1 MLLLVLLVSALVEA
15 AGKAPVLP
23 VGSTSQV
30 EDAELFRLYYGQS
43 FKVIKNSVDG
53 NSYLLMQ
60 NDSRM
65 AARTKYCTGRI
76 KSFVIPLVNYSVD
89 TTFFPAIGFTGRL
102 EGNDIRVC
110 HLRIK
115 ENYNCLTKAAANLTT
130 RFKPIVAWVEYKQ
143 GLWGFS
149 REDYK
154 LQFVTDAGGENVD
167 GTISSN
173 SYNVS
178 SPDDME
184 NFYAILCTVDVV
196 IDQTYASE
204 PAEYMLSTFL
214 ENLNVDDNATF
225 DFVKN
230 QSLWRYDKRVQNSSA
245 IDWYDGAISQPQL
258 VLADLIEMF
267 FSIGSYTLTF
277 FRNIAKNEGV
287 SFVGPESCNRSTS
300 APLDPIIVSCS

>member
-60 NDSRM
+60 
-65 AARTKYCTGRI
+65 A
-76 KSFVIPLVNYSVD
+76 LD
-89 TTFFPAIGFTGRL
+89 TTFFPVTTEGLLEITLEDGMVDSEDYLDISPSVGSFELLGLLDCLRGMTSEFVTSECVLKSYATGNIQLVNQTNMQQIAQFTAHFSSNVNKVQACNLAAFVPL
-102 EGNDIRVC
+102 EERTPMQRAEWIKYLATFTNLEARANIIYDA
-110 HLRIK
+110 IK
-115 ENYNCLTKAAANLTT
+115 ENYNCLTKVAANLTT

-178 SPDDME
+178 SPDDMRT
-184 NFYAILCTVDVV
+184 FYAILCTVDVV

-225 DFVKN
+225 
-230 QSLWRYDKRVQNSSA
+230 
-245 IDWYDGAISQPQL
+245 
-258 VLADLIEMF
+258 
-267 FSIGSYTLTF
+267 
-277 FRNIAKNEGV
+277 
-287 SFVGPESCNRSTS
+287 
-300 APLDPIIVSCS
+300 